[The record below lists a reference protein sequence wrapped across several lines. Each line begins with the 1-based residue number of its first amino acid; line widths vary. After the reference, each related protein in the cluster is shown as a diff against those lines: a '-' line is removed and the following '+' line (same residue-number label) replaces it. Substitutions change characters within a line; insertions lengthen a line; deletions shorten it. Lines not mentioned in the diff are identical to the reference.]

1 MTSSQNY
8 ETINNSIINN
18 IKWENFILIYINE
31 IQGLN
36 YIIKKRKIRNIHIE
50 FTFKKLLMKI
60 LKIIIMIIHFKV
72 LLIKFVI
79 LLIKKFLYKNHTICI

>member
-18 IKWENFILIYINE
+18 IKWENFILICVNE

-60 LKIIIMIIHFKV
+60 LKIIMIIHFKV